1 MKSML
6 SILAMLILASCGGGK
21 GHQPKGEMTACV
33 VDSIAERQ
41 RSAIE
46 FDRTCMVYLDCG
58 ACFSERCGRSK
69 IGDTI
74 YIYKSE
80 IK

>member
-1 MKSML
+1 MKSTL
-6 SILAMLILASCGGGK
+6 LILATAMLASCTGK
-21 GHQPKGEMTACV
+21 GHRPKGEMTACV
-33 VDSIAERQ
+33 VDSISERQ
-41 RSAIE
+41 RSTIE

-58 ACFSERCGRSK
+58 ASFSERCGRSK

-80 IK
+80 IV

>member
-1 MKSML
+1 MKSAL
-6 SILAMLILASCGGGK
+6 SIFAILILAACGRGK
-21 GHQPKGEMTACV
+21 SNIQNEEMVACV
-33 VDSIAERQ
+33 VDSVVERQ
-41 RSAIE
+41 RSSIE
-46 FDRTCMVYLDCG
+46 PERECMVYLDCG